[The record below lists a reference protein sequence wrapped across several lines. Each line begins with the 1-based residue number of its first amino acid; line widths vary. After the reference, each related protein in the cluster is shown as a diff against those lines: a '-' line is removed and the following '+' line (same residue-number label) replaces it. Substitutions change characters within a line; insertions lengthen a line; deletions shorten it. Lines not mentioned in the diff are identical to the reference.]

1 MAKPAKGAAKAGF
14 ASINKAIAAKDIAC
28 NVACAEGGCNARTMP
43 SFEIRY
49 CRPMRRNACW
59 HQALA
64 EIIGLE
70 RYVTIA
76 RLGQTSMRQMTG
88 VEGVRQV
95 FCTVFLCASRG
106 KDRKNNRFG
115 C

>member
-1 MAKPAKGAAKAGF
+1 MAKSAKGAAKAGC
-14 ASINKAIAAKDIAC
+14 ASINQAIAAKDIAC
-28 NVACAEGGCNARTMP
+28 NVACAEGRCNARMMP
-43 SFEIRY
+43 SFEIRH

-76 RLGQTSMRQMTG
+76 RLGQTSIRQITRI
-88 VEGVRQV
+88 EGVRQV
-95 FCTVFLCASRG
+95 FCAVFREYPVERT
-106 KDRKNNRFG
+106 KK
-115 C
+115 